1 MVIFL
6 YGPDTY
12 RSRQKLKELKRKFI
26 QKRDKQGLNIVN
38 LAADDLNIDLFR
50 RSVLS
55 AGLFTGRRLI
65 IIENFF
71 QKKKEDKNLIQE
83 IVNYLKRIRKDE
95 DNVIIFWDGEIIES
109 DLSIELKE
117 IFDLLISQKYCQE
130 FPLLKD
136 DELAYWIQK
145 EVIKRGG
152 KIQPQAVYF
161 LVREI
166 GPDLWRL
173 SNEIDKLLANNRI
186 IATEDIKSLIHFRLE
201 ENIWWLV
208 DAIGEKNKKRALKLL
223 SDQIKLGLPWGEL
236 FGMIVRQYRI
246 LLQIK
251 DIIGQQKNAD
261 YIQVAKKLNLHP
273 FVVKKATKQA
283 RNYSLLELKQIY
295 QQLLEIDTKI
305 KTTPVEPEVLTDLLI
320 IKN

>member
-136 DELAYWIQK
+136 DELVYWIQK

-173 SNEIDKLLANNRI
+173 SNEINKLLANNRI
-186 IATEDIKSLIHFRLE
+186 I
-201 ENIWWLV
+201 
-208 DAIGEKNKKRALKLL
+208 
-223 SDQIKLGLPWGEL
+223 
-236 FGMIVRQYRI
+236 
-246 LLQIK
+246 
-251 DIIGQQKNAD
+251 
-261 YIQVAKKLNLHP
+261 
-273 FVVKKATKQA
+273 
-283 RNYSLLELKQIY
+283 
-295 QQLLEIDTKI
+295 
-305 KTTPVEPEVLTDLLI
+305 
-320 IKN
+320 